1 MFKNIYFYTVLTIV
15 GGQSIVDSTQI
26 GDDLA
31 RKNHIVS
38 STLIASN
45 DAGDSDNRKCKSLDV
60 REFGLIS
67 DGSISAPWSEAALT
81 GKFGPPCEII
91 DLGYV
96 KSTGPDP
103 RSGKTGSQ
111 ADQYLEKKQ
120 YVYKGDYS
128 NRATIITIIDG
139 KVAKKERVDE

>member
-1 MFKNIYFYTVLTIV
+1 MLSTFCFYAALAILQGPAADSMRRGGVLV
-15 GGQSIVDSTQI
+15 QG
-26 GDDLA
+26 
-31 RKNHIVS
+31 NHSVS
-38 STLIASN
+38 STLIAGN
-45 DAGDSDNRKCKSLDV
+45 GAEDSDNRKCRSLDV

-67 DGSISAPWSEAALT
+67 DGSISAPWSEAALID
-81 GKFGPPCEII
+81 KFGPPCEII

-120 YVYKGDYS
+120 YVYKGDYG
-128 NRATIITIIDG
+128 NRTTIITIIDG
-139 KVAKKERVDE
+139 KVSRKERVDE